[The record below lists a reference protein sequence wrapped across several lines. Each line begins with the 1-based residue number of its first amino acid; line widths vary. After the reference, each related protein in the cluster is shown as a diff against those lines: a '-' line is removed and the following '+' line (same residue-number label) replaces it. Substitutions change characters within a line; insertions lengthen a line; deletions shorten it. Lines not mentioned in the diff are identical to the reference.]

1 MSERDLRKCINAR
14 KSPED
19 SESLTVMKF
28 IVVETCKSKN
38 IQVFESAR
46 FFRTHRPFFSR
57 CISGGA
63 QPEG

>member
-1 MSERDLRKCINAR
+1 MYKRQKITGGFR
-14 KSPED
+14 KSNGNEIYCTIR
-19 SESLTVMKF
+19 S
-28 IVVETCKSKN
+28 IVETCKSKN

-57 CISGGA
+57 CISGGV